1 MNTMQLRRI
10 ILSCKSLPYFL
21 RPVTHNL
28 HSAKMD
34 ATENDL
40 PASVPFSV
48 TSFPTLKFKLAG
60 SDEWLDYDGDR
71 TLESLIA
78 FVDEHAK
85 IPTKAAAGNESA
97 PSQPAVEFHDQT
109 HDEL

>member
-1 MNTMQLRRI
+1 M
-10 ILSCKSLPYFL
+10 SCKSLPYFL